1 MDGRGNHDDGAPV
14 VSEVD
19 FQFLVCSVQ
28 KRVFESQQDQTE
40 RENFVEKSPIKLLA
54 LIPHSLLHFS
64 FLVEQAAKF
73 SEIQKEFFVEFLLNF
88 LSVLVAVGP
97 VVHDG
102 IGALVEVSEA

>member
-1 MDGRGNHDDGAPV
+1 MNGRGNHDDGAPV

-19 FQFLVCSVQ
+19 FQLLVSSVQ
-28 KRVFESQQDQTE
+28 KRVFESQQDQTG
-40 RENFVEKSPIKLLA
+40 RENFVEKFGNLA
-54 LIPHSLLHFS
+54 LMPLLLLHFS

-73 SEIQKEFFVEFLLNF
+73 SEIQKEFLVEFLLNF

-97 VVHDG
+97 IVHDG